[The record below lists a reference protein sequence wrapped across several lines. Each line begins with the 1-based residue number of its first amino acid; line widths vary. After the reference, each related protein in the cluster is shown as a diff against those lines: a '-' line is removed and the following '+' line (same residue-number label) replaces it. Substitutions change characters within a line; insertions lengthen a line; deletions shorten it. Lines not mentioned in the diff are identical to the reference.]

1 MKYLKIIR
9 YLKKAFFVILLML
22 VFLMISFGI
31 RPEQGNQG
39 DLEAKMTKGPITL
52 DGKWDLK
59 YTNLETGEVISGEM
73 NFPGI
78 WDSRMNS
85 DRVNIPRGMGILEKQ
100 ITLSESYIK
109 GKNLKLLIPKS
120 FSAYRIYINDIQYKG
135 MGYIENDSVIKDISE
150 INIIEF
156 MPKTGIIDIRIEA
169 YNEKFVPFGM
179 ARSMYLG
186 EKDHI
191 DMMLARKLAMEVLVM
206 LVPIA
211 LGIIFIIFYHFMKE
225 YHYLI
230 YFGILGITISVRSF
244 FSSEIFLSMTLGPVD
259 TTLTLKTTIMTCALA
274 LALIF
279 MFLREVTDDPF
290 LQKALKRPFA
300 GGGIYCLVTAFSSGY
315 MLVMERYLIYFIM
328 LTSLLFLLGYILLKM
343 GVTNYETKYFAVL
356 IGAAILGVVLDT
368 PGFEVISRY
377 TDNTSIVLMF
387 MMFIQSGLLAKK
399 MADAYMHNKHL
410 LLVNEGLNH
419 ELMEL
424 NNKLERKVIER
435 TEELERI
442 SKLDNLTG
450 VLNRHALSD
459 TYKYEL
465 REFSRS
471 NPVFLAICDLDD
483 FKQINDTYGHSF
495 GDEVL
500 VIISSLLNEH
510 LGDYGEVF
518 RWGGEEFLVI
528 IRDKSMEDAIELFDE
543 LLYIINSWELFR
555 EELVVNVSITVGIH
569 RYDPRMSFEENV
581 THSDMALYEGKSKGK
596 NTIITSWISA
606 TI

>member
-1 MKYLKIIR
+1 MKFIKIIR
-9 YLKKAFFVILLML
+9 FMKRSLLSILLMML
-22 VFLMISFGI
+22 FLIIFFGI
-31 RPEQGNQG
+31 KSETAIQSGKDI
-39 DLEAKMTKGPITL
+39 DLTKGPITF
-52 DGKWDLK
+52 DGQWNLE
-59 YTNLETGEVISGEM
+59 YTDLETGELMSGSM
-73 NFPGI
+73 SFPGI
-78 WDSRMNS
+78 WDARKNS
-85 DRVNIPRGMGILEKQ
+85 DRVNIPRGMGVLEKE
-100 ITLSESYIK
+100 IEIAESYVN
-109 GKNLKLLIPKS
+109 GKELKLLIPKS
-120 FSAYRIYINDIQYKG
+120 FSAYRLFINDVQYKG
-135 MGYIENDSVIKDISE
+135 MGIIENGSVVKDISE
-150 INIIEF
+150 INIVEF
-156 MPKTGIIDIRIEA
+156 TPNSKSINIRIEA
-169 YNEKFVPFGM
+169 YNKEFVPFGM
-179 ARSMYLG
+179 TRSMYLG
-186 EKDHI
+186 EKDQI
-191 DMMLARKLAMEVLVM
+191 DMMLARKLAVEVLVM

-244 FSSEIFLSMTLGPVD
+244 FNSDIFLSMTLGPVD
-259 TTLTLKTTIMTCALA
+259 TTITLKATIMTCALA

-279 MFLREVTDDPF
+279 MFLREVTNDQF
-290 LQKALKRPFA
+290 LQKTLKRPLV
-300 GGGIYCLVTAFSSGY
+300 GGGVYCVIAAFSTGY
-315 MLVMERYLIYFIM
+315 LLVMERYLIYFIM
-328 LTSLLFLLGYILLKM
+328 LTSLLFLLGYIILKM
-343 GVTNYETKYFAVL
+343 GANNYETKYFAVL
-356 IGAAILGVVLDT
+356 IGAAMLGVILDT

-459 TYKYEL
+459 AYKNEL

-528 IRDKSMEDAIELFDE
+528 IRDKSIDAAIELFDE

-555 EELVVNVSITVGIH
+555 NELVVNVSITVGLH

-596 NTIITSWISA
+596 NTVITSWVSA
-606 TI
+606 AI